1 MSNTTV
7 VCCAEMTDPSWTWI
21 ASHFPGVG
29 PKFVFAICRR
39 RRIDSYVR
47 AVNLSR
53 VLGALDGVMKA
64 KRVKADVLVTHGPA
78 LAAWC
83 ALFSWLL
90 RSRSI
95 VLAHSFNFASVPRG
109 LKRVVFRTLLAR
121 VDGFV
126 VFSNVER
133 EIYSEAFDIPIERFD
148 FVHWGMAPPATT
160 PATIPAEDYGYV
172 AAIGGNGRDY
182 QALVEAANVLPDI
195 KFVLVVRPENL
206 DGLKLPA
213 NVFARVDIGFGEA
226 MEILRL
232 ARFMVLPLN
241 PGEVPCGHITLV
253 AAMHLGKAIIATSSP
268 GVSDYVQNEKNAIS
282 VKAGAV
288 DELADA
294 IRRLWVDGALCEKL
308 GEQGRLFAAANCTE
322 AGVARQFRSFL
333 ASRGFLDR

>member
-7 VCCAEMTDPSWTWI
+7 VCCAEMSDPNWTWV
-21 ASHFPGVG
+21 AQHFPSAG
-29 PKFVFAICRR
+29 PRFVFAICRR
-39 RRIDSYVR
+39 RKIDNYIT
-47 AVNLSR
+47 AVNLGR

-64 KRVKADVLVTHGPA
+64 KQVKADVLVTHGPA

-90 RSRSI
+90 RSKSI
-95 VLAHSFNFASVPRG
+95 ILAHSFNFASVPRG
-109 LKRVVFRTLLAR
+109 LKRAVFRVLLAR

-133 EIYSEAFDIPIERFD
+133 EIYSEAFDVPIDQFH
-148 FVHWGMAPPATT
+148 FVHWGMAKPATT
-160 PATIPAEDYGYV
+160 PSIIPAEDYGYI

-182 QALVEAANVLPDI
+182 KTLVAAARLLPDI

-206 DGLKLPA
+206 YGLELPR
-213 NVFARVDIGFGEA
+213 NVFARVDIAFGEA
-226 MEILRL
+226 METLRL

-241 PGEVPCGHITLV
+241 PGEVPCGHITLA

-268 GVSDYVQNEKNAIS
+268 GVSDYVQNEDNAIS

-288 DELADA
+288 DELVGA
-294 IRRLWVDGALCEKL
+294 IRRLWGDSAACERF
-308 GEQGRLFAAANCTE
+308 GERGRMFAEENCTE
-322 AGVARQFRSFL
+322 AGVARQFRSYL
-333 ASRGFLDR
+333 VSRGLCPQ

>member
-1 MSNTTV
+1 MSSTTV
-7 VCCAEMTDPSWTWI
+7 VCCAEMTDPNWTWI
-21 ASHFPGVG
+21 APHFPGTG
-29 PKFVFAICRR
+29 LKFVFAICRR
-39 RRIDSYVR
+39 RRIDSYIR
-47 AVNLSR
+47 AVNLGR

-83 ALFSWLL
+83 ALFAWLL
-90 RSRSI
+90 RSRSVI
-95 VLAHSFNFASVPRG
+95 LAHSFNFASVPRG
-109 LKRVVFRTLLAR
+109 LKRIVFRILLAR

-133 EIYSEAFDIPIERFD
+133 EIYSEAFNIPIERFD
-148 FVHWGMAPPATT
+148 FVHWGMATPATT
-160 PATIPAEDYGYV
+160 PSIIPAEDFGYV
-172 AAIGGNGRDY
+172 AAIGGNARDY
-182 QALVEAANVLPDI
+182 KTLVEAATILPDI

-206 DGLKLPA
+206 DGLKLPG

-268 GVSDYVQNEKNAIS
+268 GVSDYVQNEENSIS

-294 IRRLWVDGALCEKL
+294 IRRLWGDNASCDRL
-308 GEQGRLFAAANCTE
+308 GERGRLFAAANCTE
-322 AGVARQFRSFL
+322 AGVAKQFRAFL
-333 ASRGFLDR
+333 ARRGLFEE